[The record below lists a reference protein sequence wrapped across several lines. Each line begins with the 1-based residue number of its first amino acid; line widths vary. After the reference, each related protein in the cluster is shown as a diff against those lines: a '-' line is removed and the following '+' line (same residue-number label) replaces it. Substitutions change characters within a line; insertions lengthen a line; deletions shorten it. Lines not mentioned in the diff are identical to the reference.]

1 MGYEQTSHKIHK
13 DQMTKLTEE
22 SQAIPKSLPQ
32 NTKPVITNIITFE
45 SPDNT
50 VNQRTHLEKS
60 VSHFLTME
68 KACVYL
74 SSMIYLTTLITV
86 LNDRKINK

>member
-1 MGYEQTSHKIHK
+1 MGYKQTSHKIHK

-32 NTKPVITNIITFE
+32 NTKPVITNIIFE
-45 SPDNT
+45 SLDNT
-50 VNQRTHLEKS
+50 VNQCTHLEKS